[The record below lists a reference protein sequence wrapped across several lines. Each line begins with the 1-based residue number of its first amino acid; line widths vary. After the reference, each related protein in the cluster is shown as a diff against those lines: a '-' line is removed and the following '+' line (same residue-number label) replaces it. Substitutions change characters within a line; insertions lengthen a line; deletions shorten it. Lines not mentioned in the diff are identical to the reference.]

1 MWGCVKIVNPK
12 FRLNF
17 AHHLTNLTKWNC
29 YNMAVNHEFIYPI
42 SPYIAGEIPM
52 ISHGIPIGLVGSI
65 PLVAAIGSLFFL
77 LNISVEIAGEIQIFM
92 GQPFSSHYLLNKPP
106 FSLNSNVSWS
116 NHAHF
121 SWSFDHLEIT
131 PKLHQGPQ
139 LPGSGRWTHR
149 WHLRAG

>member
-1 MWGCVKIVNPK
+1 MGLCDNNEPQIPLK
-12 FRLNF
+12 FCSSLNQF
-17 AHHLTNLTKWNC
+17 NQFKNC
-29 YNMAVNHEFIYPI
+29 YNVAVTNSYTHIV
-42 SPYIAGEIPM
+42 GEIPV

-77 LNISVEIAGEIQIFM
+77 LTISVEIAGEIQIFM
-92 GQPFSSHYLLNKPP
+92 GQPFFSHYLLNKPP

-131 PKLHQGPQ
+131 PKLHQGPAVAAREWPMDSQ
-139 LPGSGRWTHR
+139 VAP
-149 WHLRAG
+149 